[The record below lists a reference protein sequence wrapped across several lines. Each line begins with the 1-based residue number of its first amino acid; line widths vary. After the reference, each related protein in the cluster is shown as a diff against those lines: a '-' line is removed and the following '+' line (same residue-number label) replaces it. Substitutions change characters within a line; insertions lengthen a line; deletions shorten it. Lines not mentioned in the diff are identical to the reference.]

1 MERLHSDRDASKL
14 LGVREKSNRLSVPD
28 EPRLQTTCQ
37 LNVAVHITIGKTC
50 KKKTENKKTNY
61 QVSPVQIKEFL
72 EIKSLFCQANNLG
85 AGLLQREH

>member
-50 KKKTENKKTNY
+50 KKKNRKQKNKLPGKPSTD
-61 QVSPVQIKEFL
+61 
-72 EIKSLFCQANNLG
+72 
-85 AGLLQREH
+85 